1 MEPLALKLEILKG
14 PRKGETLEYRP
25 GSKIRI
31 GRVVRGNNLP
41 IKDSGISTNHL
52 VIDSESGHWMVR
64 DLDSS
69 NGTLVNDT
77 ALNPNTPFELSDG
90 DEIKI
95 GEYTSISVKI
105 DGHKEA
111 SRLRRNPRRAAVGKV
126 GAAAVNRGRR
136 GRVAAESE
144 VVQIEVKSEN
154 HEEIGGGED
163 RVPARRGRVWKKN
176 EVESDLE
183 EIEVVE
189 KPKKATVLKSE
200 EDVVGEVAVP
210 EVSSRAATRSKN
222 VVLESENCS
231 VECEQVKIEPKR
243 RGTKRKIAQEEQLVC
258 EKGNAVAV
266 EKDLGVAVP
275 VGVSCDNDIKGDVPE
290 QKDSGE
296 IGPVND
302 GDANGL
308 NLGNEPKRRGRNRKN
323 VQQEQLVCETGNA
336 VVSEQ
341 KNLGEIGPVDDDKG
355 LNLGDERHEEAA
367 GGFDVGENVIDNEKA
382 KESNLGHKE
391 AAVDFGMGESGN
403 ISEKAK
409 ESNEEAAIDRNVGEG
424 DDKVESGSRSCSG
437 ASSSKDVDKKG
448 SGSGIK
454 EGLGKVWQEEPDL
467 EKMTLDDW
475 FDYVEVSWPK
485 VVNDEID
492 KICAGMREK
501 ARLVQ
506 EYIAQ
511 HKKEKD
517 GLSMQLHI
525 S

>member
-1 MEPLALKLEILKG
+1 MVLSDLPLPSETPFSKLKKMEPSALKLEILKG

-41 IKDSGISTNHL
+41 IKDSCISTNHL
-52 VIDSESGHWMVR
+52 VIDSESGQWMVR

-69 NGTLVNDT
+69 NGTIVNDT
-77 ALNPNTPFELSDG
+77 ALKPNTPFELSDG

-105 DGHKEA
+105 DGHEEA

-126 GAAAVNRGRR
+126 GTAAANRGRR

-144 VVQIEVKSEN
+144 VVQVEVKSEN

-163 RVPARRGRVWKKN
+163 RVPARRGRVRKKN
-176 EVESDLE
+176 EVDSDLE
-183 EIEVVE
+183 ENEVVD
-189 KPKKATVLKSE
+189 KPKRGRGRPKKARVLNSE
-200 EDVVGEVAVP
+200 EDVVEEVAAP

-222 VVLESENCS
+222 VVPESENCS
-231 VECEQVKIEPKR
+231 VECEQVKIEPKKC
-243 RGTKRKIAQEEQLVC
+243 GRK
-258 EKGNAVAV
+258 
-266 EKDLGVAVP
+266 
-275 VGVSCDNDIKGDVPE
+275 
-290 QKDSGE
+290 
-296 IGPVND
+296 
-302 GDANGL
+302 
-308 NLGNEPKRRGRNRKN
+308 RKN
-323 VQQEQLVCETGNA
+323 VQQEQLVCEKGNTI
-336 VVSEQ
+336 VSEQ

-355 LNLGDERHEEAA
+355 LNLGDESHEEAA
-367 GGFDVGENVIDNEKA
+367 SGFDVGENVIDNEKA
-382 KESNLGHKE
+382 KESNLGHEE

-409 ESNEEAAIDRNVGEG
+409 ESNDEAAIDCNVGEG
-424 DDKVESGSRSCSG
+424 GDKVESGSRSCSG
-437 ASSSKDVDKKG
+437 ASGSKDVDKKG

-492 KICAGMREK
+492 KICARMREK

-511 HKKEKD
+511 HKKEKVQRDIPSLMIQSVGD
-517 GLSMQLHI
+517 GRRDVQAI
-525 S
+525 DGVG

>member
-52 VIDSESGHWMVR
+52 VIDSESGQWMVR

-69 NGTLVNDT
+69 NGTIVNDT

-105 DGHKEA
+105 DGHEEA
-111 SRLRRNPRRAAVGKV
+111 SKLRRNPRRAAVGKV
-126 GAAAVNRGRR
+126 GAAAANRGRR
-136 GRVAAESE
+136 GRVGAESE
-144 VVQIEVKSEN
+144 VVQVEVKSEN

-163 RVPARRGRVWKKN
+163 RVPARRGRVRKKN

-189 KPKKATVLKSE
+189 KPKRGRGQPKKATVLKSE
-200 EDVVGEVAVP
+200 EDVVEEVAVP

-243 RGTKRKIAQEEQLVC
+243 RGRKRKNVQEEQLVC

-275 VGVSCDNDIKGDVPE
+275 VGVSCDNDVKGDVPE

-308 NLGNEPKRRGRNRKN
+308 NLGNERKRRGRNRN
-323 VQQEQLVCETGNA
+323 NEQQEQLVCETGNA

-341 KNLGEIGPVDDDKG
+341 KNLGEIGPVDDDDDKG

-382 KESNLGHKE
+382 KESN
-391 AAVDFGMGESGN
+391 
-403 ISEKAK
+403 
-409 ESNEEAAIDRNVGEG
+409 EEAAIDCNVGEG
-424 DDKVESGSRSCSG
+424 GDMVESGSRSCSG

-511 HKKEKD
+511 HKKVKD
-517 GLSMQLHI
+517 WFVHATPNIIRKIFLVHN
-525 S
+525 